1 MGDTATRTDFE
12 LFLGEKK
19 PRSYLP
25 GEWRDYFGTPVERHE
40 ESCIFADTLRRIGS
54 PKRICFLIAED
65 GRTMLLRAHRKRD
78 LQSHK
83 VPGDVYSGGRSLEI
97 SSQKLC
103 QILAELHGWN
113 MERSYRVPDMVA
125 QEALWVVFH
134 LDKA

>member
-1 MGDTATRTDFE
+1 MCRIFAAKLFDLMGWDGGYCYKVMGNPAVYGEEMLFLFQQTDFE

-25 GEWRDYFGTPVERHE
+25 GEWRDYFGTP
-40 ESCIFADTLRRIGS
+40 
-54 PKRICFLIAED
+54 
-65 GRTMLLRAHRKRD
+65 
-78 LQSHK
+78 
-83 VPGDVYSGGRSLEI
+83 
-97 SSQKLC
+97 
-103 QILAELHGWN
+103 AELHGWN